1 MLLSDTNMV
10 NRLKQTAQEGSEL
23 LCITLAGKVTTPS
36 LCCTILILESTVER
50 RQTYKL
56 LLYYVCR
63 PEWGIVSQDMAL
75 TEQKPDL
82 VVTYESAKPT
92 KILLVELTVP
102 WQFFKERQQGVK
114 DWRKIWYRLALMHAT
129 SGIGC
134 RGVRNAANL
143 EYICNQVW
151 IGSIKKLK
159 GAFGRIAL
167 KGSYRIWLALNSKGL
182 SGGELIKAQTWLI
195 SHPHVYL

>member
-1 MLLSDTNMV
+1 
-10 NRLKQTAQEGSEL
+10 
-23 LCITLAGKVTTPS
+23 
-36 LCCTILILESTVER
+36 
-50 RQTYKL
+50 
-56 LLYYVCR
+56 
-63 PEWGIVSQDMAL
+63 MAL
-75 TEQKPDL
+75 TEQKPAL

-167 KGSYRIWLALNSKGL
+167 IGSYSIRLALNSKGL
-182 SGGELIKAQTWLI
+182 SGGELIKAQTWWHDFLSSCIFTNSNHEFIFHNAGSLGATDPSGNNPLSGPMRNWLCWEVIIPWKCYQPYAMYSSI
-195 SHPHVYL
+195 SPLNKELTSL